1 MGAPMGAPFGG
12 MGIQQNTMWQQP
24 PPQSSSTNPFAAPGG
39 SSMYM
44 TNVVRPYYPVQMG
57 FGGMAARPM
66 GAGTNPFAA
75 QQPSFGNSPFGQQ
88 PKQNQQQINDPFG
101 NL

>member
-1 MGAPMGAPFGG
+1 
-12 MGIQQNTMWQQP
+12 
-24 PPQSSSTNPFAAPGG
+24 
-39 SSMYM
+39 
-44 TNVVRPYYPVQMG
+44 MG
-57 FGGMAARPM
+57 FGGMGARPM

-75 QQPSFGNSPFGQQ
+75 QSQSSFGNSPFGQQ